1 MIYEVARYINVFD
14 NITEELIDSYEI
26 TLPDEEAIS
35 YIKPDDDDR
44 YAIGGVYVLNEKQV
58 INLGGKHL
66 ISLYGDKDVS
76 FHVGCY
82 QK

>member
-1 MIYEVARYINVFD
+1 MIYEVTRYINVFD

-26 TLPDEEAIS
+26 TLSDEEAIR
-35 YIKPDDDDR
+35 YIKPDDDDEH
-44 YAIGGVYVLNEKQV
+44 AVFVYVLNKEQV
-58 INLGGKHL
+58 INLGGEHL
-66 ISLYGDKDVS
+66 ISLYSDEDVS

>member
-1 MIYEVARYINVFD
+1 MIYEVTRYINVFD

-26 TLPDEEAIS
+26 TLSDEEAIP
-35 YIKPDDDDR
+35 YIKPDDDDEHAVFA
-44 YAIGGVYVLNEKQV
+44 YELNKEQV

-66 ISLYGDKDVS
+66 VSLYSDKNVS
-76 FHVGCY
+76 FYASCY

>member
-1 MIYEVARYINVFD
+1 MIYEVTRYINVFD

-26 TLPDEEAIS
+26 TLSDEEAIR
-35 YIKPDDDDR
+35 YIKPDDDDEH
-44 YAIGGVYVLNEKQV
+44 AVFVYVLNKEQV
-58 INLGGKHL
+58 INLGGEHL
-66 ISLYGDKDVS
+66 ISLYSDKDVS